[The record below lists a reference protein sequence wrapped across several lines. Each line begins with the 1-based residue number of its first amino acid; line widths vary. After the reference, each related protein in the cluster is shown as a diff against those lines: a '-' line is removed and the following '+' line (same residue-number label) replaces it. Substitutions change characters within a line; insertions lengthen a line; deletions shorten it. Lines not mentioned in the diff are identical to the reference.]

1 MRTKS
6 SYTSIT
12 LRIDN
17 DNIQGSKAA
26 LTMFS
31 ELFGS
36 NLPASDAKTDLS
48 SSELAAIKKDAVI
61 EFADYLKK
69 AINKQTP
76 ITHDVLHEI
85 ALAWQ

>member
-12 LRIDN
+12 LRVDN

-31 ELFGS
+31 ELLVS

-61 EFADYLKK
+61 EFVDYVKK
-69 AINKQTP
+69 VIKQTP
-76 ITHDVLHEI
+76 ITHEVLHEI
-85 ALAWQ
+85 ALAW